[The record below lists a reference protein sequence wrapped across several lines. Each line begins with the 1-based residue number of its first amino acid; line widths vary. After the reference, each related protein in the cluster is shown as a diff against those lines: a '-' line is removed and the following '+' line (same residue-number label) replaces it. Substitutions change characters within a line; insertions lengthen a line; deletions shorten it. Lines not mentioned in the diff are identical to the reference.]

1 MTAEFQSFAWICE
14 NAEDR
19 KNKTI
24 SVELIR

>member
-1 MTAEFQSFAWICE
+1 MTPEFQSLAWICE

-24 SVELIR
+24 SVELLR